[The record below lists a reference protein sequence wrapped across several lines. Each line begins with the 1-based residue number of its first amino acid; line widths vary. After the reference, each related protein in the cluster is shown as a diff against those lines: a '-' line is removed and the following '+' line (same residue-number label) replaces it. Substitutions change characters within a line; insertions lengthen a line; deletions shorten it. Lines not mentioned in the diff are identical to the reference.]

1 MPQNLFINRIIECKF
16 ACKKQKPPVNNSFTS
31 GFDNYQCP
39 EQDSN
44 LHSRKATGP

>member
-1 MPQNLFINRIIECKF
+1 MKNYLLYLINKSMKP
-16 ACKKQKPPVNNSFTS
+16 KKMREKKIPANFSIA
-31 GFDNYQCP
+31 GLRACP